1 MKKKVIFV
9 FPIEAADRPLTY
21 DLVKLYDLK
30 INILKAEIQP
40 GKSGNLLVELEAG
53 EGQIEEGI
61 RYLVRNGVSVSPV
74 SNKVSYDAS
83 RCIHCGNCASACFSR
98 ALTLGAPDWRLQFD
112 PEKCIVCKLCLTSC
126 PLDLFKVDF
135 AG

>member
-40 GKSGNLLVELEAG
+40 GKSGSLLVELESG
-53 EGQIEEGI
+53 EQQIEEGI
-61 RYLVRNGVSVSPV
+61 RYLIRNGVSVSPV
-74 SNKVSYDAS
+74 SNKVSCDVS

-98 ALTLGAPDWRLQFD
+98 ALTMGAPDWRLQFD
-112 PEKCIVCKLCLTSC
+112 PEKCIACKLCLTSC
-126 PLDLFKVDF
+126 PLGLFNVDF

>member
-9 FPIEAADRPLTY
+9 FPIEAADKPLTY

-74 SNKVSYDAS
+74 SNKVSYDTS

-126 PLDLFKVDF
+126 PLGLFKVDF